1 MQKKLNMTRFVQ
13 GAAAVAIFASMSPV
27 MAADGEIAFN
37 GKVLSTTCTI
47 GAGGGAT
54 GDKNMTVK
62 LPSVSVS
69 ALSNAGDVAGR
80 TPFSIQLSGCTGEAT
95 KVSTVFESGST
106 VDSASGR
113 LNLVS
118 AGAEDNVA
126 SNVQISLLNDAQEQI
141 KAGLASSQQNSQVVA
156 LKDGA
161 ATLNYYAEYYATGK
175 STAGS
180 ANSRIQYSLD
190 YQ

>member
-69 ALSNAGDVAGR
+69 ALSNAGEVAGR

-95 KVSTVFESGST
+95 KVSTVFESGGT
-106 VDSASGR
+106 VDSESGR

-118 AGAEDNVA
+118 AGAEDTVA
-126 SNVQISLLNDAQEQI
+126 SNVQISLLNDAQEPI

>member
-1 MQKKLNMTRFVQ
+1 MTKKMNIGNIAR
-13 GAAAVAIFASMSPV
+13 AAAVLALAVAAAPA

-54 GDKNMTVK
+54 GNKNLTVK
-62 LPSVSVS
+62 LPNVS
-69 ALSNAGDVAGR
+69 ANSLANAGDVAGR
-80 TPFSIQLSGCTGEAT
+80 TPFSIQLSGCTGDST

-118 AGAEDNVA
+118 AGEGDTVA
-126 SNVQISLLNDAQEQI
+126 SNVQINLLNDAQDPI
-141 KAGLASSQQNSQVVA
+141 KAGLAGSQQNSQVVE
-156 LKDGA
+156 LKDGG
-161 ATLNYYAEYYATGK
+161 ATLNYFAEYYATGK
-175 STAGS
+175 ATAGS
-180 ANSRIQYSLD
+180 ANSRVQYSLD

>member
-1 MQKKLNMTRFVQ
+1 MTKKMNIGNIAR
-13 GAAAVAIFASMSPV
+13 AAAVLALAAVAAPA

-54 GDKNMTVK
+54 GNKNLTVK
-62 LPSVSVS
+62 LPNVS
-69 ALSNAGDVAGR
+69 ANSLANVGDVAGR
-80 TPFSIQLSGCTGEAT
+80 TPFSIQLSGCTGDST

-118 AGAEDNVA
+118 AGEGDTVA
-126 SNVQISLLNDAQEQI
+126 SNVQISLLNDAQDPI
-141 KAGLASSQQNSQVVA
+141 KAGLAGSQQNSQVVE
-156 LKDGA
+156 LKDGG
-161 ATLNYYAEYYATGK
+161 ATLNYFAEYYATGK
-175 STAGS
+175 ATAGS
-180 ANSRIQYSLD
+180 ANSRVQYSLD

>member
-1 MQKKLNMTRFVQ
+1 MTKKTNIGHIAR
-13 GAAAVAIFASMSPV
+13 AAAVLALVAAAAPA

-47 GAGGGAT
+47 AAGGGAS
-54 GDKNMTVK
+54 GGKNMTVK
-62 LPSVSVS
+62 LPSVSAS
-69 ALSNAGDVAGR
+69 ALANAGDVAGR
-80 TPFSIQLSGCTGEAT
+80 TPFSIQLSGCTGDST
-95 KVSTVFESGST
+95 KVSTVFEAGST

-118 AGAEDNVA
+118 AGAEDTVA
-126 SNVQISLLNDAQEQI
+126 SNVQINLLNDAQEPI
-141 KAGLASSQQNSQVVA
+141 KAGLAGSQQNSQVVA
-156 LKDGA
+156 LKDGG
-161 ATLNYYAEYYATGK
+161 ATLNYFAEYYATGK

-180 ANSRIQYSLD
+180 ANSRVQYSLD

>member
-1 MQKKLNMTRFVQ
+1 MNKKINISRVAR
-13 GAAAVAIFASMSPV
+13 GAAILAFVAAAAPA
-27 MAADGEIAFN
+27 MAADGQISFN
-37 GKVLSTTCTI
+37 GKVLATTCTI

-54 GDKNMTVK
+54 GAKDMTVK
-62 LPSVSVS
+62 LPSVSAS

-80 TPFSIQLSGCTGEAT
+80 TPFSIQLSGCTGDST
-95 KVSTVFESGST
+95 KVATVFEAGDT

-118 AGAEDNVA
+118 AGAEDTVA
-126 SNVQISLLNDAQEQI
+126 SNVQINLLNDAQQAI
-141 KAGLASSQQNSQVVA
+141 KAGVAGSQQNSQVVA
-156 LKDGA
+156 LKDGG
-161 ATLNYYAEYYATGK
+161 ATLNYFAEYYATGK

>member
-1 MQKKLNMTRFVQ
+1 MTKKMNIGNIAR
-13 GAAAVAIFASMSPV
+13 AAAVLALAVAAAPA

-54 GDKNMTVK
+54 GNKNLTVK
-62 LPSVSVS
+62 LPSVSAS
-69 ALSNAGDVAGR
+69 ALANAGDVAGR
-80 TPFSIQLSGCTGEAT
+80 TPFSIQLSGCTGDST

-118 AGAEDNVA
+118 AGEGDAVA
-126 SNVQISLLNDAQEQI
+126 SNVQINLLNDAQDPI
-141 KAGLASSQQNSQVVA
+141 KAGLAGSQQNSQVVE
-156 LKDGA
+156 LKDGG
-161 ATLNYYAEYYATGK
+161 ATLNYFAEYYATGK
-175 STAGS
+175 ATAGS
-180 ANSRIQYSLD
+180 ANSRVQYSLD

>member
-1 MQKKLNMTRFVQ
+1 MTRFVQ

-69 ALSNAGDVAGR
+69 ALSNAGEVAGR

-95 KVSTVFESGST
+95 KVSTVFESGGT
-106 VDSASGR
+106 VDSESGR

-118 AGAEDNVA
+118 AGAEDTVA
-126 SNVQISLLNDAQEQI
+126 SNVQISLLNDAQEPI

>member
-1 MQKKLNMTRFVQ
+1 MTKKMNIGNIAR
-13 GAAAVAIFASMSPV
+13 AAAVLALAMAAAPA

-54 GDKNMTVK
+54 GNKNLTVK
-62 LPSVSVS
+62 LPNVS
-69 ALSNAGDVAGR
+69 ANSLANAGDVAGR
-80 TPFSIQLSGCTGEAT
+80 TPFSIQLSGCTGDST

-118 AGAEDNVA
+118 AGEGDTVA
-126 SNVQISLLNDAQEQI
+126 SNVQINLLNDAQDPI
-141 KAGLASSQQNSQVVA
+141 KAGLAGSQQNSQVVE
-156 LKDGA
+156 LKDGG
-161 ATLNYYAEYYATGK
+161 ATLNYFAEYYATGK
-175 STAGS
+175 ATAGS
-180 ANSRIQYSLD
+180 ANSRVQYSLD

>member
-1 MQKKLNMTRFVQ
+1 MNIGNIAR
-13 GAAAVAIFASMSPV
+13 AAAALALAVAAAPA

-54 GDKNMTVK
+54 GNKNLTVK
-62 LPSVSVS
+62 LPNVS
-69 ALSNAGDVAGR
+69 ANSLANAGDVAGR
-80 TPFSIQLSGCTGEAT
+80 TPFSIQLSGCTGDST

-118 AGAEDNVA
+118 AGEGDTVA
-126 SNVQISLLNDAQEQI
+126 SNVQISLLNDAQDPI
-141 KAGLASSQQNSQVVA
+141 KAGLAGSQQNSQVVE
-156 LKDGA
+156 LKDGG
-161 ATLNYYAEYYATGK
+161 ATLNYFAEYYATGK
-175 STAGS
+175 ATAGS
-180 ANSRIQYSLD
+180 ANSRVQYSLD

>member
-1 MQKKLNMTRFVQ
+1 MTKKMNIGNIAR
-13 GAAAVAIFASMSPV
+13 AAAALALAVAAAPA

-54 GDKNMTVK
+54 GNKNLTVK
-62 LPSVSVS
+62 LPNVS
-69 ALSNAGDVAGR
+69 ANSLANAGDVAGR
-80 TPFSIQLSGCTGEAT
+80 TPFSIQLSGCTGDST

-118 AGAEDNVA
+118 AGEGDTVA
-126 SNVQISLLNDAQEQI
+126 SNVQISLLNDAQDPI
-141 KAGLASSQQNSQVVA
+141 KAGLAGSQQNSQVVE
-156 LKDGA
+156 LKDGG
-161 ATLNYYAEYYATGK
+161 ATLNYFAEYYATGK
-175 STAGS
+175 ATAGS
-180 ANSRIQYSLD
+180 ANSRVQYSLD

>member
-1 MQKKLNMTRFVQ
+1 MQKKLNVARFIQ
-13 GAAAVAIFASMSPV
+13 GAAAVAIIASMSPA

-47 GAGGGAT
+47 SAGGGAS

-62 LPSVSVS
+62 LPSVSVN
-69 ALSNAGDVAGR
+69 ALANSGDVAGR
-80 TPFSIQLSGCTGEAT
+80 TPFSIQLSGCTGEST
-95 KVSTVFESGST
+95 KVSTVFEAGST
-106 VDSASGR
+106 VDTASGR

-118 AGAEDNVA
+118 TGAEDTVA

-161 ATLNYYAEYYATGK
+161 ATLNYYAEYHATGK
-175 STAGS
+175 ATAGS

>member
-1 MQKKLNMTRFVQ
+1 MNIGHIARASAVLALV
-13 GAAAVAIFASMSPV
+13 AAAAPA

-47 GAGGGAT
+47 AAGGGAS
-54 GDKNMTVK
+54 GGKNMTVK
-62 LPSVSVS
+62 LPSVSAS
-69 ALSNAGDVAGR
+69 ALANAGDVAGR
-80 TPFSIQLSGCTGEAT
+80 TPFSIQLSGCTGDST
-95 KVSTVFESGST
+95 KVSTVFEAGST

-118 AGAEDNVA
+118 AGAEDTVA
-126 SNVQISLLNDAQEQI
+126 SNVQINLLNDAQEPI
-141 KAGLASSQQNSQVVA
+141 KAGLAGSQQNSQVVA
-156 LKDGA
+156 LKDGG

-180 ANSRIQYSLD
+180 ANSRVQYSLD

>member
-1 MQKKLNMTRFVQ
+1 MQQKINLARIVQ
-13 GAAAVAIFASMSPV
+13 GAAAVAVFASMSPA

-47 GAGGGAT
+47 SAGGGAT
-54 GDKNMTVK
+54 GGKNLTVK
-62 LPSVSVS
+62 LPSVSAG
-69 ALSNAGDVAGR
+69 ALAAAGDVAGR
-80 TPFSIQLSGCTGEAT
+80 TPFSIQLSGCTGDST

-118 AGAEDNVA
+118 AGADDTVA
-126 SNVQISLLNDAQEQI
+126 ANVQINLLNESQQPI
-141 KAGLASSQQNSQVVA
+141 KAGLAGSQQNSQVVA
-156 LKDGA
+156 LTDGG
-161 ATLNYYAEYYATGK
+161 ATLNYFAEYYATGK
-175 STAGS
+175 ATAGS
-180 ANSRIQYSLD
+180 ANSRVQYSLD